1 MIDKKWKWVAK
12 DSSSAIY
19 VFTAKPVLL
28 DYHEEWKPGG
38 ECESCSRVLVIN
50 GNWKDSLHEIIHH
63 EDGKIEFR
71 KARPELKVDDP
82 VLVRSNV
89 AHGWVGRHF
98 AGWDGDGHILVWDFG
113 CTSFSATTNHAKAS
127 PWPEYKLP

>member
-50 GNWKDSLHEIIHH
+50 GNWKESLHEIIHH

-71 KARPELKVDDP
+71 KVRPELKVDDP
-82 VLVRSNV
+82 VLVKLRIADRWSC
-89 AHGWVGRHF
+89 RHF
-98 AGWDGDGHILVWDFG
+98 ASWDKKTGLIRCWDDGRTSFTAEGISSVWDV
-113 CTSFSATTNHAKAS
+113 
-127 PWPEYKLP
+127 YKLP